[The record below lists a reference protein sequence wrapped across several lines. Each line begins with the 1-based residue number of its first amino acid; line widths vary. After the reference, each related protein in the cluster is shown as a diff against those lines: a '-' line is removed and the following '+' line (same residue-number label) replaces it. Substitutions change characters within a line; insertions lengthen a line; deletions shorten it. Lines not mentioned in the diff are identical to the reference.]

1 MALSINIRAIHI
13 TMKKFMKEFK
23 EFALKGNVFDMAV
36 GIIIGAAFGKIVSSL
51 VSDIFMPL
59 LSLVMGNLNLA
70 DAKIVLKAAELAADG
85 SVTTA
90 EVALTYGAFLNNVID
105 FLAIALV
112 IFIMIKAINKMRHK
126 EEAKPE
132 KKEEKP
138 SEEVLLLREI
148 RDSLKKK

>member
-1 MALSINIRAIHI
+1 
-13 TMKKFMKEFK
+13 MKEFK

-85 SVTTA
+85 SVATA

-105 FLAIALV
+105 FLVIALV